1 MTEKEVADRWKRKWT
16 DLMLMVVQSFH
27 PVLSSAEQFQ
37 KGKCVNKFGLYSK
50 MKSQVGQRDELVA
63 VLLDAATVMQK
74 VSGCQLYIVNISA
87 TDPDTVWVTEA
98 WSSKADHEA
107 SLTREDVKP
116 ILMRGR
122 PLIAEFERI
131 EIVPIGGKGLGTE
144 GEP

>member
-1 MTEKEVADRWKRKWT
+1 MTEKEVADRWKREWT
-16 DLMLMVVQSFH
+16 DLMLRVMQSFH
-27 PVLSSAEQFQ
+27 PVLSSEEQFQ

-63 VLLDAATVMQK
+63 VLLDAAAVMQR

-87 TDPDTVWVTEA
+87 TDPDTVWVTEV

-122 PLIAEFERI
+122 PLIAGFERI
-131 EIVPIGGKGLGTE
+131 EIVPIGGKGLGIE